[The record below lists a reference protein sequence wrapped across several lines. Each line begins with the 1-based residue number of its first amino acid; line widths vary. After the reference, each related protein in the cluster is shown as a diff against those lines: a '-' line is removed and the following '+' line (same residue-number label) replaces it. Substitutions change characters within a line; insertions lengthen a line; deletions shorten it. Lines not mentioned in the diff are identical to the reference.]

1 MCIDKLLYTTL
12 YLYYGGGGGGNPLT
26 WQLNTNAVSGEEAL
40 ILVSMASKSASVGA
54 FSSTIGILNVV
65 FLYCELFC
73 YITNFLSVRL
83 LVFFI
88 LFVCLFDR
96 LYVSLLVNNVTPL

>member
-1 MCIDKLLYTTL
+1 MTVGLMPITGLTL
-12 YLYYGGGGGGNPLT
+12 PLVSYGGSSL
-26 WQLNTNAVSGEEAL
+26 
-40 ILVSMASKSASVGA
+40 LVSMASKSASVGA
-54 FSSTIGILNVV
+54 FSSTIGILNVA

-73 YITNFLSVRL
+73 YIADFLSVRL

-96 LYVSLLVNNVTPL
+96 LYVSLLVNNVTPLRSLSLL